1 MLSLAAF
8 VIVRAQ
14 SPACLSPYG
23 QVPMPLRRLWLDHVG
38 EAQSALS
45 AAPVVVFGYLGVML
59 AGLAASIWVAKRYPG
74 RIAGLLLALQVTA
87 LLITLVQLR
96 GAYSGAMLGAPA
108 LAVMIG
114 AARRRGT
121 GWVVAAWTV
130 SAGMLYPLVGAACA
144 SAFGHAEAP
153 SSVAD
158 DAACA
163 TPAMMASL
171 ARLSPGV
178 VMAPI
183 DTGAWGIAAT
193 PHRFVAGP
201 YHRNIE
207 GNLAM
212 YRFFLGDRGQAQ
224 RIARRWGVR
233 YVLYCDGTMGG
244 VRPRP
249 DSLAQALT
257 EGALP
262 DGSDRSTRAASRSCS
277 RLRDDPTDG

>member
-1 MLSLAAF
+1 M
-8 VIVRAQ
+8 
-14 SPACLSPYG
+14 
-23 QVPMPLRRLWLDHVG
+23 
-38 EAQSALS
+38 
-45 AAPVVVFGYLGVML
+45 
-59 AGLAASIWVAKRYPG
+59 
-74 RIAGLLLALQVTA
+74 LALQVTA

-249 DSLAQALT
+249 ASLAQALT

-277 RLRDDPTDG
+277 RLRDDPADG